1 MAWLWD
7 LYPTQSPVTS
17 IGKARESEAWQY
29 GSRGQ
34 ARGTAANRILMKVD
48 LSSTSL

>member
-29 GSRGQ
+29 GSRGKPEVLQ
-34 ARGTAANRILMKVD
+34 LTG
-48 LSSTSL
+48 SS